1 MLFWALIVLIGAA
14 VGAVLAIHFVI
25 TNVQASLLVTDAPV
39 KAYLDQP
46 LQVKATV
53 LNDLSIRLDERV
65 STVVPV
71 DTVLNVPV
79 DETLQLLVSV
89 DAAVPVRTSVQEDDV
104 IRLNQEIDI
113 DTVVEADLLGET
125 FELPLRGRF
134 PVQAEV
140 PVRLVVPI
148 EQRVALKFEAPVN
161 AKLFQDLRVPLK
173 TEIAAE
179 VPLRAEMTVPVL
191 NDLEATATI
200 PKAPLIDLKLN
211 YADLQIPLH
220 TLGIRF
226 EDDEP
231 AAADA
236 AVQEPPP

>member
-1 MLFWALIVLIGAA
+1 M
-14 VGAVLAIHFVI
+14 
-25 TNVQASLLVTDAPV
+25 
-39 KAYLDQP
+39 
-46 LQVKATV
+46 
-53 LNDLSIRLDERV
+53 
-65 STVVPV
+65 
-71 DTVLNVPV
+71 
-79 DETLQLLVSV
+79 
-89 DAAVPVRTSVQEDDV
+89 
-104 IRLNQEIDI
+104 
-113 DTVVEADLLGET
+113 
-125 FELPLRGRF
+125 
-134 PVQAEV
+134 
-140 PVRLVVPI
+140 RLVVPI